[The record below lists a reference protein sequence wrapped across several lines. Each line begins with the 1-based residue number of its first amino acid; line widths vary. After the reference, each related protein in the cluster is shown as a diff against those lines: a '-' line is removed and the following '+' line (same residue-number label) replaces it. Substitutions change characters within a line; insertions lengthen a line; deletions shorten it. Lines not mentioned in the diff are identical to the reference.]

1 MLLKGKNIIVTGSGR
16 GIGKAVAIACAREGA
31 NVGLLAR
38 TLEEINNTKQ
48 EIEALGSG
56 VNIAVKTA
64 DITNYNEVADAFKYF
79 HDNLGL
85 LNGVIANA
93 GASRMGNTH
102 EFDNERFANIIN
114 VNVLGVFYTFKAAYP
129 YLKKDDKNEKARFVI
144 TGSAAYPMGMP
155 KFTAY
160 VAAKY
165 AVVGIQSV
173 LVAEYKKENINF
185 NMVLPTQVDTRML
198 RGRKAGDGSKPD

>member
-1 MLLKGKNIIVTGSGR
+1 
-16 GIGKAVAIACAREGA
+16 
-31 NVGLLAR
+31 
-38 TLEEINNTKQ
+38 
-48 EIEALGSG
+48 
-56 VNIAVKTA
+56 
-64 DITNYNEVADAFKYF
+64 
-79 HDNLGL
+79 
-85 LNGVIANA
+85 
-93 GASRMGNTH
+93 NTH

-173 LVAEYKKENINF
+173 LVAEYKN
-185 NMVLPTQVDTRML
+185 
-198 RGRKAGDGSKPD
+198 